1 MTKHIRIT
9 RAPGKWTVRS
19 DGAVLVESKNAL
31 ELSEGTY
38 EPVIYFP
45 RADIAMSFLD
55 PSETTSTC
63 PHKGEA
69 TYFSIA
75 GESEIINDAGWSYE
89 NTKKDIAE
97 IKDHIAFFSDKVT
110 VEQI

>member
-9 RAPGKWTVRS
+9 RAPGTWTVRS
-19 DGAVLVESKNAL
+19 EGAVLVESKDAL
-31 ELSEGTY
+31 VLSDGTY

-45 RADIAMSFLD
+45 RADIAMSLLD
-55 PSETTSTC
+55 PSDTTSTC
-63 PHKGEA
+63 PHKGDA

-75 GESEIINDAGWSYE
+75 GESGTITDAGWSYE
-89 NTKKDIAE
+89 TPNADVAE

>member
-9 RAPGKWTVRS
+9 RAPGTWTVRS
-19 DGAVLVESKNAL
+19 EGAVLVESQNAL
-31 ELSEGTY
+31 ELSEGSY

-63 PHKGEA
+63 PHKGQA

-75 GESEIINDAGWSYE
+75 GESSTIKDAGWSYE
-89 NTKKDIAE
+89 SPMEGVAE